1 MRKTKKVIC
10 ELFVDMLLFNS
21 LEGKVLSASKISRK
35 ELYIKAFHKAVS
47 IHKTYKSFTSEEP
60 RHHAFI
66 YCWLISDALDKKI
79 LNKKEAND
87 LLGDLYFK
95 RKLLRDNDYW
105 GNWEKYKYHWFEQE
119 STKHKPYKFFY
130 FHDDMEY

>member
-21 LEGKVLSASKISRK
+21 LEGKVLSTSKISRK

-47 IHKTYKSFTSEEP
+47 LHSKYELSDYLKEG
-60 RHHAFI
+60 RAHAYI
-66 YCWLISDALDKKI
+66 YVWLIDDALDKKI
-79 LNKKEAND
+79 LNKIEAND

-95 RKLLRDNDYW
+95 RKGIDTDYW
-105 GNWEKYKYHWFEQE
+105 HNWEIEKERWAEQE
-119 STKHKPYKFFY
+119 STKDKPYKFFY
-130 FHDDMEY
+130 FHDNIED